1 MAQITNEHE
10 GTFGLATCVTLIVGG
25 MIGSAIFS
33 LSGMTVY
40 GAGPAAIVSWV
51 IAAAIMLSYGL
62 IVAELSEFFPKSG
75 GVFVFP
81 SKALGKSETTGK
93 LWGWISTWGYF
104 NANIVA
110 IAFGAI
116 YVAQYLGVGFQ
127 GFAGLQI
134 PLAIAAILFCF
145 VLNAVRFSITGRV
158 NTVLVCG
165 LAAPLLTF
173 IIIAF
178 TSGQWDTA
186 LLTPFFSQGAGGRT
200 GFLSVVPVAMVA
212 YGSIVSIAFM
222 VSEVKNPARN
232 VPRSIFIAMTIVV
245 CLYVLVILATV
256 GLVSTQF
263 LEENPGMRFIP
274 LYAEAFTKLSGIPWL
289 VNVISVSAVLAL
301 LTTILVVMALT
312 SRAIHAAAES
322 GIIPK
327 VFASN
332 AKNGSPIA
340 ATALV
345 ALVSAVISCFTDFTE
360 MIVKFAALFA
370 AITMSIN
377 CVSLLAARSKFTH
390 APGDFRAPFGAV
402 LPIVTLA
409 VIIACYSFD
418 IMAGGWVIWV
428 YTAAWYA
435 LGLLIFAEH
444 KLR

>member
-10 GTFGLATCVTLIVGG
+10 GTLGLATCVTMIVGG

-33 LSGMTVY
+33 LSGMTIY

-62 IVAELSEFFPKSG
+62 IVAELSAFFPKSG

-81 SKALGKSETTGK
+81 SKALGKNENTGK

-116 YVAQYLGVGFQ
+116 YVATYLGVGFPV
-127 GFAGLQI
+127 FAKLQV
-134 PLAIAAILFCF
+134 PLAIAAIVFCF
-145 VLNAVRFSITGRV
+145 VLNALRISITGKV

-165 LAAPLLTF
+165 LAVTLLTF

-178 TSGQWDTA
+178 TSGQWDSG
-186 LLTPFFSQGAGGRT
+186 LLTPFFSQGASGRT
-200 GFLSVVPVAMVA
+200 GFLSVVPIAMVA

-222 VSEVKNPARN
+222 VSEVKNPTRN
-232 VPRSIFIAMTIVV
+232 VPRSIFIAMSIVV
-245 CLYVLVILATV
+245 CLYSLVILATV
-256 GLVSTQF
+256 GLVSAQF
-263 LEENPGMRFIP
+263 LADNSGMRFIP
-274 LYAEAFTKLSGIPWL
+274 LYAAAFTKLAEIPWL
-289 VNVISVSAVLAL
+289 VKVISVSAVLAL

-322 GIIPK
+322 GIIPQF
-327 VFASN
+327 FAVK

-345 ALVSAVISCFTDFTE
+345 ALLSAVVSCFTDFTQT
-360 MIVKFAALFA
+360 IVNFGALFA

-377 CVSLLAARSKFTH
+377 CVSLLAARKKFTH
-390 APGDFRAPFGAV
+390 APGDFRAPFGSG
-402 LPIVTLA
+402 LPVVTLA
-409 VIIACYSFD
+409 VMLACYVSD
-418 IMAGGWVIWV
+418 IMGGGWVIWV
-428 YTAAWYA
+428 YTAVWYA
-435 LGLLIFAEH
+435 VGLLIFVE
-444 KLR
+444 RERR